1 MEYLNEI
8 ETFNEKIKRIQK
20 LIFITKF
27 FKNKKIMLTLLEEEA
42 NAAKLLMT
50 SILKLKHAKN
60 EITLTK
66 IPEENIKILKE
77 KIAKD
82 LNIKKEINSLLNL
95 LKINKKHKNSPVE
108 FMRKGSI
115 IILDEHQ
122 NIQKISPKDLNQ
134 FLKKIKTISKIFQT
148 QIKG

>member
-20 LIFITKF
+20 LILIAKF

-42 NAAKLLMT
+42 ISSKLLMT

-60 EITLTK
+60 EIKLTK
-66 IPEENIKILKE
+66 NPEENIKILKE
-77 KIAKD
+77 KVSKD
-82 LNIKKEINSLLNL
+82 LKIEKETNSLLKL
-95 LKINKKHKNSPVE
+95 LEINKKHKNSPVE
-108 FMRKGSI
+108 FMKKGNI

-122 NIQKISPKDLNQ
+122 NIQKISLKELNQ
-134 FLKKIKTISKIFQT
+134 FLKEIKTISKIFQA